1 MRTMKHTSSFAFY
14 LWQSKV
20 FIIVSLKFGG
30 KRDPDRI
37 LKNKSGYMEH
47 VSYPLLIP
55 SYEQHSIPSFKYY
68 CFILEN
74 TKDLLGL

>member
-1 MRTMKHTSSFAFY
+1 
-14 LWQSKV
+14 
-20 FIIVSLKFGG
+20 
-30 KRDPDRI
+30 
-37 LKNKSGYMEH
+37 MEH

-74 TKDLLGL
+74 TKDLLGLLKMYLQNSVFLILFSLPTFKFLGDKISSPGLFQ